1 ETYQCYTRTSSTH
14 PSVGSLFWASVSCAN
29 WKSLEAF
36 RMPLHSHRA
45 HSSSFSCSICNEF
58 VELETA
64 KSDEFGQPVHEECY
78 AQQIS
83 LKRSIRPPPEA
94 ADAKR
99 NYVSESI
106 RTFLTIVEGRAIPN
120 FCSVCGSRLEHRKL

>member
-1 ETYQCYTRTSSTH
+1 
-14 PSVGSLFWASVSCAN
+14 
-29 WKSLEAF
+29 
-36 RMPLHSHRA
+36 MPLHSHRA

-120 FCSVCGSRLEHRKL
+120 FCSVCGSRLEHRKLTFFFEGQARETSLSTCLICDPIRDAPPYDA